1 MFTGQFMYL
10 HTNSMEELF
19 NNFLYMVKDRLT
31 PEEQYMITK
40 EYHKIKYRELENKQL
55 QEKELKEQTKT
66 IEDTIIKELN
76 KSFK

>member
-1 MFTGQFMYL
+1 MYLGQAMYL
-10 HTNSMEELF
+10 HTNDMEELL
-19 NNFLYMVKDRLT
+19 NNLLFMVKDRLT
-31 PEEQYMITK
+31 LEEQYMITK

>member
-1 MFTGQFMYL
+1 MYLGQAMYL
-10 HTNSMEELF
+10 HTNDMEELL
-19 NNFLYMVKDRLT
+19 NNLLFMVKDRLT
-31 PEEQYMITK
+31 LEEQYMITK

-55 QEKELKEQTKT
+55 QEKELKEKTKT